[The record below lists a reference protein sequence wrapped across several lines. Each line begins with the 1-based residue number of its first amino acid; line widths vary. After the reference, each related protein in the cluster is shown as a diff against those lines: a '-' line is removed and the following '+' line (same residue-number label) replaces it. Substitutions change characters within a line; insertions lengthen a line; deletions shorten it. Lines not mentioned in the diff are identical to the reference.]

1 MANLKKQKVFL
12 AGLTCVACQNIITE
26 EGEQVSR
33 VKSVQVDLK
42 TQTAEVEYEGDDFP
56 WVDFK
61 AKIESLGYGVAL
73 EQSKLI
79 SKKKT
84 ATLEQWFYAFLVV
97 LALYLVYRY
106 LQWIGLLGW
115 LKIDAN
121 TINYSSAFFIGLVAS
136 LSSCLVVVG
145 AVVLSFGATYQTAG
159 RGKFAQSK
167 PHLLFHLARLAT
179 FALGGGILGLI
190 GSWFSLSSTWFAY
203 LTIIVALILLALA
216 LNILDLVPP
225 LTKFGLH
232 LPKSIFK
239 TWNKLKNSHNYF
251 APLLLGFITFFL
263 PCGFT
268 QSMQLFALAQADF
281 SLGAATLFLFALGTM
296 PVLFILGLSS
306 TKIQNLKS
314 VVLEKALGLIILVFA
329 LYTLLAGLS
338 HYGLGL
344 PFFYKNQNQA
354 VISQDN
360 MQTIEM
366 AVTYNGFEPNVFQ
379 LKKDVPVRW
388 LIDGQQISGCTNQI
402 IVPDLK
408 ITKDLVAGLNTVEF
422 TPTKAGKINF
432 SCWMG
437 MVRGQFIVE

>member
-1 MANLKKQKVFL
+1 MSEQKKTKIYLQ
-12 AGLTCVACQNIITE
+12 GLTCVACENIIKEETE
-26 EGEQVSR
+26 SISGV
-33 VKSVQVDLK
+33 VSVQASAK
-42 TQTAEVEYEGDDFP
+42 TQTAEIIYEQELAWP
-56 WVDFK
+56 AIK
-61 AKIESLGYGVAL
+61 QTIEKLGYQAAL
-73 EQSKLI
+73 KTEDLQP
-79 SKKKT
+79 KKK
-84 ATLEQWFYAFLVV
+84 ASLEQWLYAVLLVFG
-97 LALYLVYRY
+97 LYLVYRY
-106 LQWIGLLGW
+106 LHWIGLLDW
-115 LKIDAN
+115 LKIDTN

-145 AVVLSFGATYQTAG
+145 AVVLSFGAKYQSQNNSLL
-159 RGKFAQSK
+159 AQSK
-167 PHLLFHLARLAT
+167 PHLLFHLGRLAT

-190 GSWFSLSSTWFAY
+190 GSWFSLSGAWFTY
-203 LTIIVALILLALA
+203 LTIIVALILLSLA
-216 LNILDLVPP
+216 LNILGLMPP

-232 LPKSIFK
+232 LPKVIFK
-239 TWNKLKNSHNYF
+239 PWNKLKNSQHYL

-281 SLGAATLFLFALGTM
+281 SLGAMTLFLFALGTM

-306 TKIQNLKS
+306 TKIRNLKN
-314 VVLEKALGLIILVFA
+314 VVLEKALGLIILLFA

-354 VISQDN
+354 VVSQDN
-360 MQTIEM
+360 IQTINM

-388 LIDGQQISGCTNQI
+388 LIDGQQISGCTSQI

-408 ITKDLVAGLNTVEF
+408 ITKDLVAGENIVEF
-422 TPTKAGKINF
+422 TPTKSGKINF